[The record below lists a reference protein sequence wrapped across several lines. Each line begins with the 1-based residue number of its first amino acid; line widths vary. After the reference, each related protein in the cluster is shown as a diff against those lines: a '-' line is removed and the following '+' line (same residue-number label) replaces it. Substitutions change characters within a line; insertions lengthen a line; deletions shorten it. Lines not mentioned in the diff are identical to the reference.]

1 MIKNFSPGQL
11 AALCAVI
18 IAFISS
24 VGFLLAGAT
33 LLQALIGLA
42 VIFLISYFVFNF
54 MFKRVIYQK
63 IKLIYKLIYTT
74 KANKREE
81 TFYKYIL
88 PEKTIEE
95 TEEEVKIWAEQR
107 NNEIESLRSMEIYRR
122 EFLQN
127 FSHEIKTPLFAVQ
140 GYIDILVNH
149 DNEDEKMKEKFL
161 KNAHKNI
168 ERIVLLMN
176 DIDEISRLE
185 SGVQKLNYSNFIIQ
199 NLIREV
205 FESLSFQTAERNVKC
220 SIKKNCESPPITVY
234 ADKERIRQVLINLV
248 VNAVKYGKE
257 AGTILAGIY
266 KTDENHILVEITD
279 DGPGIAEEHITRIFE
294 RFYRTDK
301 ARTREKGGTG
311 LGLSICKHI
320 IEAHGQTIHARS
332 TLDVGTTVGFTLS
345 AKK

>member
-1 MIKNFSPGQL
+1 MIKNLSPNQL
-11 AALCAVI
+11 AALCAVM

-24 VGFLLAGAT
+24 VGFLFVGAT
-33 LLQALIGLA
+33 LLQALIVLG
-42 VIFLISYFVFNF
+42 VIFLISYFLFNF
-54 MFKRVIYQK
+54 MFKKVIYQK

-81 TFYKYIL
+81 IFYKYIL

-140 GYIDILVNH
+140 GYIDILVSH

-220 SIKKNCESPPITVY
+220 SIKKNCESPPITVF

-248 VNAVKYGKE
+248 VNAVKYGRE
-257 AGTILAGIY
+257 NGTILAGIY
-266 KTDENHILVEITD
+266 KTDDNHILVEITD
-279 DGPGIAEEHITRIFE
+279 DGPGISEDHITRIFE

>member
-1 MIKNFSPGQL
+1 MIKNLSPNQL
-11 AALCAVI
+11 AALCAVM

-24 VGFLLAGAT
+24 VGFLFVGAT
-33 LLQALIGLA
+33 LLQALIVLGA
-42 VIFLISYFVFNF
+42 IFLMSYFLFNF
-54 MFKRVIYQK
+54 MFKKVIYQK

-95 TEEEVKIWAEQR
+95 TEKEVKIWAEQR

-140 GYIDILVNH
+140 GYIDILVSH

-248 VNAVKYGKE
+248 VNAVKYGRE
-257 AGTILAGIY
+257 NGTILAGIY
-266 KTDENHILVEITD
+266 KTDDNHILVEITD
-279 DGPGIAEEHITRIFE
+279 DGPGISEDHITRIFE

>member
-1 MIKNFSPGQL
+1 
-11 AALCAVI
+11 
-18 IAFISS
+18 
-24 VGFLLAGAT
+24 
-33 LLQALIGLA
+33 
-42 VIFLISYFVFNF
+42 
-54 MFKRVIYQK
+54 MFKKVIYQK

-81 TFYKYIL
+81 IFYKYIL

-140 GYIDILVNH
+140 GYIDILVSH

-220 SIKKNCESPPITVY
+220 SIKKNCESPPITVF

-248 VNAVKYGKE
+248 VNAVKYGRE
-257 AGTILAGIY
+257 NGTILAGIY
-266 KTDENHILVEITD
+266 KTDDNHILVEITD
-279 DGPGIAEEHITRIFE
+279 DGPGISEDHITRIFE